1 MINRLIDIK
10 AIPKVG
16 STSKKYTAEDYAI
29 SFLNGLSN
37 TQRNRFKAML
47 ENNIECGQSVAKS
60 YGIDYDIFINAVK
73 KILFV

>member
-10 AIPKVG
+10 AIPKVD

-47 ENNIECGQSVAKS
+47 ENNIECGQSVAES
-60 YGIDYDIFINAVK
+60 YGINYKLFIAEVK
-73 KILFV
+73 KILFN